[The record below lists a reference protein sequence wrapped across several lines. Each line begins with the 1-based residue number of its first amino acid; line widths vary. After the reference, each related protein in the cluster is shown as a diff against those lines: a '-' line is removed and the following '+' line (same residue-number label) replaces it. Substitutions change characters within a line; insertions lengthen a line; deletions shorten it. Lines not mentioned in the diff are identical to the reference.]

1 MAGRH
6 AGQERRGLQVPSRA
20 DMSARSTCTS
30 WTQPHTLWHLSA
42 QGGESKTKSNQV
54 SGRHEWQKRVK
65 ARERR
70 TKRRT
75 DTIGTREEGCKVARG
90 ECKACR
96 KTKAG
101 LGLSRHAWRKHVANG
116 KGKERLEQG
125 RCLQTRTP
133 QATNESVVYRKAQG
147 KRNLNQ
153 STMFR
158 VDCETS
164 LRRL

>member
-20 DMSARSTCTS
+20 DMSARSTCTAGHS
-30 WTQPHTLWHLSA
+30 LTPCVWHLSA

-75 DTIGTREEGCKVARG
+75 DTVLARARRAAKQLVGSARLVGRQRLAWGRAGTRGASMWRMERV
-90 ECKACR
+90 R
-96 KTKAG
+96 KG
-101 LGLSRHAWRKHVANG
+101 
-116 KGKERLEQG
+116 
-125 RCLQTRTP
+125 
-133 QATNESVVYRKAQG
+133 
-147 KRNLNQ
+147 
-153 STMFR
+153 
-158 VDCETS
+158 
-164 LRRL
+164 